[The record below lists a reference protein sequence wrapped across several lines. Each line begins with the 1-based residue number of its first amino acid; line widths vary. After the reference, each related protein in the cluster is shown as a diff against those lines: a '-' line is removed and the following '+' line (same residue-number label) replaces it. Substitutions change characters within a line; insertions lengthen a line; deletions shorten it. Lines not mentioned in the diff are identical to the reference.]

1 MSFRVNFK
9 TGIDTQNNAYTGLAG
24 EITVN
29 VSNNTLRIHDGATA
43 GGTETARSDLKN
55 INNVVFYNKAV
66 ASGLVLGGGTTP
78 AESGTI
84 VTTLSTGH
92 FTLDNDHRGNT
103 LLCSDTLDTF
113 VTIPES
119 VSLNIPVG
127 SIYYLVNLSG
137 YSYFVQPENSNVKLY
152 LAAGDG
158 TSQIR
163 QILSWGS
170 AKLVKLATDTW
181 MISGQ
186 SVI

>member
-1 MSFRVNFK
+1 MGPKVKFK

-29 VSNNTLRIHDGATA
+29 VSNNTLRVHDSVTA
-43 GGTETARSDLKN
+43 GGTETARSDLTN

-66 ASGLVLGGGTTP
+66 ASGLVLGGGITL
-78 AESGTI
+78 AETGTI
-84 VTTLSTGH
+84 VTPLPTSS
-92 FTLDNDHRGNT
+92 FTLDNNHRGNT
-103 LLCSDTLDTF
+103 LLCNESLDTF

-119 VSLNIPVG
+119 STLNIPVG